1 MNRHA
6 LRDDRGSASVELVI
20 LAPLVG
26 ILLLAVVV
34 AGRVQVARADVE
46 GAARSAARELA
57 LARDPNAVIA
67 TVESGLAATL
77 DVGSPS
83 CRSMSFTPAVSG
95 EWVTVTVA
103 CVVDLD
109 AASVLPLPGSMTVT
123 GTATEAIDAYRE
135 STAGGDL

>member
-83 CRSMSFTPAVSG
+83 CRSMSFTPAVSV

-135 STAGGDL
+135 STAGGGL

>member
-109 AASVLPLPGSMTVT
+109 AASVLPLSGSMTVT

-135 STAGGDL
+135 STAGGGL

>member
-109 AASVLPLPGSMTVT
+109 AASVLPLSGSMTVT